1 MSKMTHFPMKAALLL
16 VFGMTGSIHL
26 WSQKAVVGV
35 VGLET
40 AAQNISCDGWDAFT
54 GRECN
59 RDLASGFRAML
70 ETAIFKTGKMDVM
83 ERTQIDSVINE
94 QGIAQLGLTTSGGQL
109 GGLVGVDYLIYGTIT
124 KFGARQSGFNVSSSK
139 GVGTLFGGKVR
150 KGLGSGIQTASLTT
164 EMGVD
169 LKVTDVA
176 TAGIQTASLT
186 TEMGV
191 DLKVTDVATG
201 QIVIADHVE
210 GEVEQGK
217 SFHVGGIQSAES
229 SADPFA
235 DVQRIVAAS
244 IAEAIVTYHIPI
256 KVIQMQQ
263 DGTLILNYGNVFFS
277 PGDRLGLFET
287 GESFVDPDT
296 GEVLGADETE
306 MGIVEIIRAE
316 PKFSRARIVGQP
328 FDVMAG
334 STLKRIA
341 PAKQAKA
348 KGKGRGKRKRSG
360 RRL

>member
-1 MSKMTHFPMKAALLL
+1 
-16 VFGMTGSIHL
+16 
-26 WSQKAVVGV
+26 
-35 VGLET
+35 
-40 AAQNISCDGWDAFT
+40 
-54 GRECN
+54 
-59 RDLASGFRAML
+59 ML

-150 KGLGSGIQTASLTT
+150 KGLGS
-164 EMGVD
+164 
-169 LKVTDVA
+169 
-176 TAGIQTASLT
+176 GIQTASLT